1 MERSINVTIL
11 DETDLELI
19 QVLINEFVV
28 SVDIK
33 TKENIAIELL
43 NYLRKNLVK
52 VEDGKLFNQL
62 CAMIEKKLNFT

>member
-1 MERSINVTIL
+1 MTIL